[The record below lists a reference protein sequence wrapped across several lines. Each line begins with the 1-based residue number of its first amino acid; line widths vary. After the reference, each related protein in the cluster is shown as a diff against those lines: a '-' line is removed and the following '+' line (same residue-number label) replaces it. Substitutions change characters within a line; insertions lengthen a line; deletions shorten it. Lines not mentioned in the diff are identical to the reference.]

1 MGKKRKNKIEKYEM
15 KLMKAVKSKGE
26 RSGHEDGAGA
36 VRRTLQHSVETRRRE
51 GGLGVS
57 RGTSSFHGME
67 ERGVPK
73 QMKISIMPRKQSCW
87 MNGENRVNVGL
98 ERR

>member
-1 MGKKRKNKIEKYEM
+1 
-15 KLMKAVKSKGE
+15 MKAVKSKGE
-26 RSGHEDGAGA
+26 RSGHEEWGWGGETNLATFCGNAG
-36 VRRTLQHSVETRRRE
+36 RE

-57 RGTSSFHGME
+57 RGTSSFYGME

-73 QMKISIMPRKQSCW
+73 QMKHSIKPMKQSCW